1 MEIMVEV
8 GYSTKEMHEMVSN
21 VLVHSTDERLINN
34 ILDAL
39 EDRNYKGA
47 FQGFEADILDFNSNY
62 KNQLINK

>member
-39 EDRNYKGA
+39 DDRNYKGI
-47 FQGFEADILDFNSNY
+47 FQGFETDVVDFNANF
-62 KNQLINK
+62 KDLKIEK